1 MAEIFTTPTVTRLRE
16 LVAVLVDRLQ
26 EWDRR
31 NGAAGRH
38 VAALAVLAATTLLS
52 ACSLRAP
59 YQAPLTAPVV
69 LPEAQTAAFTT
80 NHYDPLWWRLFD
92 DPVLEQLEQQ
102 ALDANHDL
110 RAAVARVDQA
120 RAALTDAQLD
130 RFPVGTVG
138 ASVDVRSQT
147 IPGFSEAPVRT
158 TTYRAGLDA
167 FWEIDLFG
175 AVRSSIAAAGA
186 TANAFEASL
195 EDARVLVAAD
205 VARNYFELRGLQQRL
220 AVAERSLTNHQE
232 TMRLTQ
238 VRRDAGAGEEQ
249 DVASA
254 SASVAAVEASI
265 PPLRAGIASL
275 TYRLAVLTGTRP
287 GELTVDLEPRPYGSL
302 MTALP
307 LGDPDALLRRRPDVR
322 AAERRLAATTAR
334 EGIAAA
340 DLLPRV
346 SISGFLGLLAG
357 RGNLFAQGDSRA
369 WAVTPALA
377 WTGLD
382 FGSARARLRGAEAAT
397 RETLALYEQTV
408 LRAIEE
414 TDAAL
419 TDYREDQARLDR
431 LMEQSVQSSR
441 AADLARVRYREGLSD
456 FLTLLDAERTQLAA
470 EDAVAGAEATVFT
483 GAVRV
488 YQALG
493 GAEIN

>member
-1 MAEIFTTPTVTRLRE
+1 MEENFSKPGSLTRPPKRE
-16 LVAVLVDRLQ
+16 ARRWKGSRQVLAL
-26 EWDRR
+26 
-31 NGAAGRH
+31 GII
-38 VAALAVLAATTLLS
+38 VAAAFAS
-52 ACSLRAP
+52 GCSLRGPYRAP
-59 YQAPLTAPVV
+59 QPAPVV
-69 LPEAQTAAFTT
+69 LTDTQAPVFTT

-92 DPVLEQLEQQ
+92 DPVLEQLEQL
-102 ALDANHDL
+102 ALDANHDI

-130 RFPVGTVG
+130 RFPVGVVG
-138 ASVDVRSQT
+138 TSVDVRSQT
-147 IPGFSEAPVRT
+147 IPGFSEERVRT
-158 TTYRAGLDA
+158 TTYRAGLDV
-167 FWEIDLFG
+167 FWEFDLFG

-195 EDARVLVAAD
+195 DDARVLVAAD

-220 AVAERSLTNHQE
+220 AVAERSLINQQE
-232 TMRLTQ
+232 TLRLTQ

-254 SASVAAVEASI
+254 SASVAAVQASI
-265 PPLRAGIASL
+265 PPLRAGIATL
-275 TYRLAVLTGTRP
+275 THRLAVLTGARP
-287 GELTVDLEPRPYGSL
+287 GELTVDLTMREYRSV

-307 LGDPDALLRRRPDVR
+307 LGEPDALLRRRPDVR
-322 AAERRLAATTAR
+322 AAERRLAAATAR

-357 RGNLFAQGDSRA
+357 RGNLFGRADSRA

-431 LMEQSVQSSR
+431 LMEQASQSSR

-456 FLTLLDAERTQLAA
+456 FLALLDAERTQLTA
-470 EDAVAGAEATVFT
+470 EDAVASGEADVFT

-493 GAEIN
+493 GAEQ